1 MRMPAQTVAVA
12 MIVVVIVSMVVAVGV
27 AVVRVAA
34 GFLDFIVHQPDSNR
48 DSVCLTAWIRA
59 GFSTS

>member
-1 MRMPAQTVAVA
+1 
-12 MIVVVIVSMVVAVGV
+12 MIVVVIVRIVVAVGV

-34 GFLDFIVHQPDSNR
+34 GFLGLIVHQPDSNR

-59 GFSTS
+59 TVSTS